1 VALTDLASRR
11 RACGIMELWLI
22 DNMHWVALG
31 LTAGLVGIKLM
42 AMRFLSRLTER
53 DEKRR

>member
-1 VALTDLASRR
+1 
-11 RACGIMELWLI
+11 MELWLI